1 MAAVLFICEDGA
13 ALSPLAEAVA
23 RSLRPDVEAWSASL
37 RPSHVRPWTRAVLA
51 EAGLDDAGLR
61 SRDLAEVPLDEVDV
75 AVFLAPAG
83 RPPFLPRRIR
93 LVRWPMPDPSSAP
106 ADEALDAWRA
116 ARDELLRRIPALLDE
131 LAGPGEG
138 DGAGRRRVDRK
149 LT

>member
-1 MAAVLFICEDGA
+1 MRTVLFICEDGA

-51 EAGLDDAGLR
+51 EAGLDDVGLR
-61 SRDLAEVPLDEVDV
+61 ARDLAEVPLDEVDV
-75 AVFLAPAG
+75 AVFLAPGG

-93 LVRWPMPDPSSAP
+93 LLHWPMPDPSSAP
-106 ADEALDAWRA
+106 PDEALDAWRA
-116 ARDELLRRIPALLDE
+116 ARDELLRRIPGLFEELDDD
-131 LAGPGEG
+131 ADGG
-138 DGAGRRRVDRK
+138 DRGRRRLDRK